1 MLVDM
6 AEGDLTEPRAEM
18 SLCEA
23 MVAEMQT
30 NQGISLM
37 DESFNRDYSTGF

>member
-1 MLVDM
+1 MLVPM
-6 AEGDLTEPRAEM
+6 AEGDLEEPRAEM

-23 MVAEMQT
+23 MVAEMRT

-37 DESFNRDYSTGF
+37 DEFLNADDSTVF